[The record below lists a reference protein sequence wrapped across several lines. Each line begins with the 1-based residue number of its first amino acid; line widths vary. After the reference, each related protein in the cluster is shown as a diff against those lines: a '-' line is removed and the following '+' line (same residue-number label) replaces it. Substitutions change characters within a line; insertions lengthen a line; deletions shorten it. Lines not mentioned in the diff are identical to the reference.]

1 MSNIESKR
9 GEGITSVLRSDS
21 VIGVGKEYLELGV
34 DAVLDS
40 EVLKDVPLVNTVVG
54 IFNVAGTFR
63 DHILAAKL
71 IRFLNQLS
79 DVKQQDRV
87 EMVKRLNED
96 GKFSGRIGS
105 ALIEILD
112 RMESEKKPELAAR
125 CFAAYAKKEI
135 SFEELRRILLALER
149 VPSFDI
155 EQLAAFSKAMPVDL
169 AQMDEAMLLAYVNA
183 GLGVNNGGFDGG
195 LIVPTKLCQL
205 FIEIGLAS

>member
-1 MSNIESKR
+1 M
-9 GEGITSVLRSDS
+9 
-21 VIGVGKEYLELGV
+21 
-34 DAVLDS
+34 
-40 EVLKDVPLVNTVVG
+40 
-54 IFNVAGTFR
+54 
-63 DHILAAKL
+63 
-71 IRFLNQLS
+71 
-79 DVKQQDRV
+79 V
-87 EMVKRLNED
+87 ERLNED
-96 GKFSGRIGS
+96 GKFSGRVGS

-205 FIEIGLAS
+205 FIKIGLAS

>member
-21 VIGVGKEYLELGV
+21 VIAVGKEYLELGV

-63 DHILAAKL
+63 DHNLAAKL

-87 EMVKRLNED
+87 EMVERLNED
-96 GKFSGRIGS
+96 GKFSGRVGS

-205 FIEIGLAS
+205 FIKIGLAS

>member
-63 DHILAAKL
+63 DHNLAAKL

-87 EMVKRLNED
+87 EMVERLNED

-205 FIEIGLAS
+205 FIKIGLAS

>member
-21 VIGVGKEYLELGV
+21 VIGVSKEYLELGV

-63 DHILAAKL
+63 DHNLAAKL

-87 EMVKRLNED
+87 EMVERLNED
-96 GKFSGRIGS
+96 GKFSGRVGS

-205 FIEIGLAS
+205 FIKIGLAS

>member
-21 VIGVGKEYLELGV
+21 VIAVGKEYLELGV

-63 DHILAAKL
+63 DHILATKL

-87 EMVKRLNED
+87 EMVERLNED
-96 GKFSGRIGS
+96 GKFSGRVGS